1 MLSLERT
8 VMALAKDRLQEPQIQ
23 GVSQSLCSELAL
35 TTTHSFAFFFFLV
48 LHRSLRG
55 VSHTSIAWWCS
66 LTQSCS
72 ILCNPMACS
81 TPGFPVL
88 QYLSEFA
95 HIHVYLIDDAIQPSC
110 PLLSP
115 SPPAFNLSQ
124 HQGLFQ
130 WVSCLHQVASIL
142 ELQLQLSVFSNEYSG
157 LISFRI
163 DWSDFLFLQ
172 GTLKSFLQHQRSK
185 ASILQCSAF
194 FMVQL
199 SHPYDMKCQNSRIS
213 HDHWKNNSLV
223 KPFKSLT
230 LVTWWMCRLIFDLG
244 SKN

>member
-8 VMALAKDRLQEPQIQ
+8 VMALAKDRLKEPQRQ

-95 HIHVYLIDDAIQPSC
+95 HIHVDLIDDAIQPSC

-130 WVSCLHQVASIL
+130 
-142 ELQLQLSVFSNEYSG
+142 
-157 LISFRI
+157 
-163 DWSDFLFLQ
+163 
-172 GTLKSFLQHQRSK
+172 
-185 ASILQCSAF
+185 
-194 FMVQL
+194 
-199 SHPYDMKCQNSRIS
+199 
-213 HDHWKNNSLV
+213 
-223 KPFKSLT
+223 
-230 LVTWWMCRLIFDLG
+230 
-244 SKN
+244 